1 MTGWHAWGF
10 AHDFSSLS
18 ISWTLTGFWVQSGGR
33 RGEELMFIKCVLRVW
48 QELLFFPRNVS
59 YSHFTDEESDIGR

>member
-1 MTGWHAWGF
+1 
-10 AHDFSSLS
+10 
-18 ISWTLTGFWVQSGGR
+18 
-33 RGEELMFIKCVLRVW
+33 MFIKCVLRVW